1 MQTHSS
7 EIYDGYDAH
16 HSAGVASTRPSRSN
30 LIQLNAGDGSRAIE
44 RTPDRGRPD
53 LLEWLVHDLCALR
66 GLRQEI
72 NAIIDESIRDRMRP
86 DGP

>member
-44 RTPDRGRPD
+44 RTPDRGD
-53 LLEWLVHDLCALR
+53 LISWSGWCMIFVLLEAFDKKSM
-66 GLRQEI
+66 Q
-72 NAIIDESIRDRMRP
+72 S
-86 DGP
+86 